1 MFLDDNLKYIDEE
14 LVLYSDSNIEGFSVV
29 VHGLSQAIVNYN
41 HNVVLLAIRTNEYEK
56 LRLLTFNGETIIDIK
71 IPEKHKIWYMSSVK
85 LQIAL
90 NGLSEETADKFGR
103 NDWWYDID
111 LEQGILIKS
120 SLAY

>member
-1 MFLDDNLKYIDEE
+1 
-14 LVLYSDSNIEGFSVV
+14 
-29 VHGLSQAIVNYN
+29 
-41 HNVVLLAIRTNEYEK
+41 
-56 LRLLTFNGETIIDIK
+56 
-71 IPEKHKIWYMSSVK
+71 MSSVK